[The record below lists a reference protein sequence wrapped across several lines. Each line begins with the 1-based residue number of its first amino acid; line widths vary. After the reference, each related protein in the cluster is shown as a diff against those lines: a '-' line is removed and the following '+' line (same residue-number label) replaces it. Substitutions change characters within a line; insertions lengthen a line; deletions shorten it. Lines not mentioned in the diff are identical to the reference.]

1 MSADIFVFKVVT
13 FVLSIMVPALEHLP
27 DVCLLSQRGK
37 V

>member
-1 MSADIFVFKVVT
+1 MPKGIFVFKVAT
-13 FVLSIMVPALEHLP
+13 FVLSIMIPATEHLL